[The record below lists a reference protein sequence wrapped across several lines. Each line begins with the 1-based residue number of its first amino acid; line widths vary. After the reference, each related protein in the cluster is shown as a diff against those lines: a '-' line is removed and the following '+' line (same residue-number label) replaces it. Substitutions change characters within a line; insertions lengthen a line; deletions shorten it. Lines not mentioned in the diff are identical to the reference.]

1 MREIEVKAKLKN
13 KKGLLLKAQELGIK
27 FGPAI
32 TQDDYTYETSL
43 SKDDPNWNIFR
54 IRKQGNKTIL
64 TMKYKASSRSRD
76 NHERESV
83 IENPMEVADMLERVG
98 YSFGVR
104 IKKVRQ
110 IAKYKGFELCIDE
123 IDKLGSFIEVEK
135 LAQDNVDVD
144 EIQNDLWELLMQL
157 GVSPRDRVHKGYDTL
172 MHELLSTKETN

>member
-13 KKGLLLKAQELGIK
+13 KKELLLKAQDLGIT

-54 IRKQGNKTIL
+54 IRKQGNQTIL

-83 IENPMEVADMLERVG
+83 VDNAKEIADMLERVG
-98 YSFGVR
+98 YSLGVR
-104 IKKVRQ
+104 IKKTRQ
-110 IAKYKGFELCIDE
+110 TAKYKDLELCLDE
-123 IDKLGSFIEVEK
+123 IDKLGTFIEVEK
-135 LAQDNVDVD
+135 LAQDDVDVD
-144 EIQNDLWELLMQL
+144 EIQNDLWQLLIRL
-157 GVSPRDRVHKGYDTL
+157 GVNPSDRVHKGYDTL
-172 MHELLSTKETN
+172 MHELLTSKK

>member
-54 IRKQGNKTIL
+54 IRKQGNQTIL

-83 IENPMEVADMLERVG
+83 VDNAKEVADMLERVG
-98 YSFGVR
+98 YSLGVR
-104 IKKVRQ
+104 IKKTRQ
-110 IAKYKGFELCIDE
+110 TAKYKDLELCLDE
-123 IDKLGSFIEVEK
+123 IDKLGTFIEVEK
-135 LAQDNVDVD
+135 LAQDDVDVD
-144 EIQNDLWELLMQL
+144 EIQSDLWQLLIQL
-157 GVSPRDRVHKGYDTL
+157 GVNPSDRVHKGYDTL
-172 MHELLSTKETN
+172 MHELLTGKK

>member
-13 KKGLLLKAQELGIK
+13 KKELLLKAQDLGIS

-54 IRKQGNKTIL
+54 IRKQGNQTIL

-83 IENPMEVADMLERVG
+83 VDNAKEIADMLERVG
-98 YSFGVR
+98 YSLGVR
-104 IKKVRQ
+104 IKKTRQ
-110 IAKYKGFELCIDE
+110 TTKYKDLELCLDE
-123 IDKLGSFIEVEK
+123 IDKLGTFIEVEK
-135 LAQDNVDVD
+135 LAQDDVDVD
-144 EIQNDLWELLMQL
+144 EIQNDLWQLLIQL
-157 GVSPRDRVHKGYDTL
+157 GVNPSDRVHKGYDTL
-172 MHELLSTKETN
+172 MHELLTSKK

>member
-13 KKGLLLKAQELGIK
+13 KKELLLKAQELGIT

-32 TQDDYTYETSL
+32 TQDDYTYETSIP
-43 SKDDPNWNIFR
+43 KDDPSWNIFR
-54 IRKQGNKTIL
+54 IRKQGDKTIL

-83 IENPMEVADMLERVG
+83 VDNAKEIADMLERVG
-98 YSFGVR
+98 YSLGVR
-104 IKKVRQ
+104 IKKTRQ
-110 IAKYKGFELCIDE
+110 IAKYKGFELCLDE

-144 EIQNDLWELLMQL
+144 EIQNELWEVLIQL
-157 GVSPRDRVHKGYDTL
+157 GVSPSDRVHKGYDTL
-172 MHELLSTKETN
+172 MHELLTRKK

>member
-13 KKGLLLKAQELGIK
+13 KKELLLKAQDLGIT

-83 IENPMEVADMLERVG
+83 VDNAKEVADMLERVG
-98 YSFGVR
+98 YSLGVR
-104 IKKVRQ
+104 IKKTRQ
-110 IAKYKGFELCIDE
+110 TAKYKDLELCLDE
-123 IDKLGSFIEVEK
+123 IDKLGTFIEVEK
-135 LAQDNVDVD
+135 LAQDDVDVD
-144 EIQNDLWELLMQL
+144 EIQNDLWQLLIQL
-157 GVSPRDRVHKGYDTL
+157 GVNPSDRVHKGYDTL
-172 MHELLSTKETN
+172 MHELLTSKK